1 MAFIPIDKVG
11 EVGIVKETSP
21 WQLPP
26 NVWSDGN
33 NIKTEEGSIK
43 KTPGYSEVMKTCP
56 VAPYHLMQLTLGEPE
71 FWIACGLTA
80 IYAYDNTNSSTL
92 LDGAIASTDGTGDI
106 TVDST
111 AGFEDSGTIT
121 IGTENIS
128 YTEKTATTFAG
139 TIGRGADGTDGALH
153 SDDATVTRATKWYNI
168 TRSSGA
174 YSATA
179 GENWTSTIIG
189 GVLVLT
195 NNFDKPQYWALTNGV
210 PLSSTLM
217 QDLSYWPSLTL
228 LDGAITGT
236 GVPSPDEI
244 VVDSTEDFPTSGTF
258 TVGTEDISYTGKTAT
273 KFTGIGR
280 GENGTTAA
288 THLDNAPAFVNVYC
302 KSMRAFRSFLVA
314 LNIKR
319 GGVSYPR
326 VVKWSTEAGIQDV
339 PSSWNE
345 TTSTVDAGEF
355 ELADTKGD
363 IQDGLQLRDTFMIY
377 KEDATYSMSFVGTPF
392 IFSFRQLSPTIGAI
406 AKNCVAEFDGGH
418 AIFGKG
424 NFYIN
429 DGQRLK
435 PILPQKLKEYVFTT
449 LDGARVS
456 ECFVAADYGRTEI
469 LFCFTADGAPSNQPN
484 KAIVWNYITN
494 TFCIRDLPDVAHMG
508 YGNVGNP
515 TTATTWA
522 DTTTYW
528 NTIDGPW
535 TMSYDLQD
543 KVLLFADPSNTKL
556 YRDRSGNREDTTN
569 MSSYIERTG
578 LSLDEQGKPDQTSVK
593 HISSIWPKMST
604 SSTNTVNVYLG
615 TQMSTQGGVTWGD
628 PVVFD
633 PDTQSKVSVRGTG
646 KLYAVKF
653 ESTTDME
660 WELDG
665 YTIEVKSA
673 GKRGGRG
680 HV

>member
-1 MAFIPIDKVG
+1 MALIPIDQVG
-11 EVGIVKETSP
+11 QVGIVKETSP

-33 NIKTEEGSIK
+33 NIKTDEGSIK
-43 KTPGYSEVMKTCP
+43 KTPGYYEVMATCP
-56 VAPYHLMQLTLGEPE
+56 VAPYHIIQLTLGEPE
-71 FWIACGLTA
+71 FWVVAGLAA
-80 IYAYDNTNSSTL
+80 IYAYDNTSLSTL
-92 LDGAIASTDGTGDI
+92 LNGALNDSATTV

-111 AGFEDSGTIT
+111 TNFESVGTIT
-121 IGTENIS
+121 IGSENIT
-128 YTEKTATTFAG
+128 YTGKTTTTFTG
-139 TIGRGADGTDGALH
+139 CTRGADSTSAAAH
-153 SDDATVTRATKWYNI
+153 DDDSTVSRATKWYNI
-168 TRSSGA
+168 TRTSGA

-179 GENWTSTIIG
+179 DENWTSTIIG

-195 NNFDKPQYWALTNGV
+195 NNYDKPQFWELTDGI
-210 PLSSTLM
+210 PLSSTKM

-228 LDGAITGT
+228 LNGAVNDSVTT
-236 GVPSPDEI
+236 LT
-244 VVDSTEDFPTSGTF
+244 VDSTADFPTSGTV
-258 TVGTEDISYTGKTAT
+258 TIGTEDISYTGKTDT
-273 KFTGIGR
+273 TFTGCTR
-280 GENGTTAA
+280 GANSTSAA
-288 THLDNAPAFVNVYC
+288 AHSDNDPVFVNVFC

-326 VVKWSTEAGIQDV
+326 VVKWSTEAGIQGV

-345 TTSTVDAGEF
+345 TTSTVDAGEY
-355 ELADTKGD
+355 ELADSKGD
-363 IQDGLQLRDTFMIY
+363 ILDGLQLRDTFMIY

-435 PILPQKLKEYVFTT
+435 PILPQKLKEYVFTEI
-449 LDGARVS
+449 DGAQINK
-456 ECFVAADYGRTEI
+456 CFVAADYGRTEI
-469 LFCFTADGAPSNQPN
+469 LFCFTADGAATNHPN

-494 TFCIRDLPDVAHMG
+494 TFSIRDLPDLAHMG

-515 TTATTWA
+515 TTSTTWA
-522 DTTTYW
+522 STATSWAGTT
-528 NTIDGPW
+528 GPW

-556 YRDRSGNREDTTN
+556 YRDRSGNQENTTD
-569 MSSYIERTG
+569 MVSYIERTG
-578 LSLDEQGKPDQTSVK
+578 LSMNGQGQPDHSTVK
-593 HISSIWPKMST
+593 RISSIWPKMSI
-604 SSTNTVNVYLG
+604 SGSDSINVYLG
-615 TQMSTQGGVTWGD
+615 TQMSTEGGISWNA
-628 PVVFD
+628 PVAFD
-633 PDTQSKVSVRGTG
+633 PNSQSKVSVRGTG
-646 KLYAVKF
+646 KLYAVRF
-653 ESTTDME
+653 ESTTDMD

-665 YTIEVKSA
+665 YSIEVDNV
-673 GKRGGRG
+673 GKRGSRSY
-680 HV
+680 

>member
-1 MAFIPIDKVG
+1 MAFIPIDNVG
-11 EVGIVKETSP
+11 QVGIVKETSP

-33 NIKTEEGSIK
+33 NIKSEEGSIK

-326 VVKWSTEAGIQDV
+326 VVKCSTEAGIQDV

-469 LFCFTADGAPSNQPN
+469 LFCFTADGAPTNQPN

-615 TQMSTQGGVTWGD
+615 T
-628 PVVFD
+628 
-633 PDTQSKVSVRGTG
+633 
-646 KLYAVKF
+646 
-653 ESTTDME
+653 
-660 WELDG
+660 
-665 YTIEVKSA
+665 
-673 GKRGGRG
+673 
-680 HV
+680 

>member
-11 EVGIVKETSP
+11 EVGIVKETAP

-33 NIKTEEGSIK
+33 NVKTDEGSIK
-43 KTPGYSEVMKTCP
+43 NTPGYSEVMATCP
-56 VAPYHLMQLTLGEPE
+56 VAPYHLMQLTLGTPE
-71 FWIACGLTA
+71 FWVACGLTA
-80 IYAYDNTNSSTL
+80 IYAYDNTSSSTL
-92 LDGAIASTDGTGDI
+92 LNGAIESTDGTGDI

-111 AGFEDSGTIT
+111 VGFEDSGTIT
-121 IGTENIS
+121 IGSENIS
-128 YTEKTATTFAG
+128 YTEKTTTTFAG

-153 SDDATVTRATKWYNI
+153 DNDSTVTRATKWYNI

-179 GENWTSTIIG
+179 AENWTSTIIG

-195 NNFDKPQYWALTNGV
+195 NNYDKPQYWALTNGV
-210 PLSSTLM
+210 PLSATLM
-217 QDLSYWPSLTL
+217 QDLSNWPSLTL
-228 LDGAITGT
+228 LNGAITGT
-236 GVPSPDEI
+236 GVPDPDEI

-258 TVGTEDISYTGKTAT
+258 TVGSEDISYTGKTAT

-288 THLDNAPAFVNVYC
+288 THLDDAPAFVNVYC
-302 KSMRAFRSFLVA
+302 KSIRAFRSFLVA
-314 LNIKR
+314 LNINR
-319 GGVSYPR
+319 AGVSYPR
-326 VVKWSTEAGIQDV
+326 VVKWSTEAGIQGV
-339 PSSWNE
+339 PLSWNE
-345 TTSTVDAGEF
+345 TTSTVDAGEY
-355 ELADTKGD
+355 ELADSKGD
-363 IQDGLQLRDTFMIY
+363 ILDGLQLRDTFMIY

-406 AKNCVAEFDGGH
+406 AKNCVAEVDGGH

-449 LDGARVS
+449 IDGAQINK
-456 ECFVAADYGRTEI
+456 CFVAADYGRTEI
-469 LFCFTADGAPSNQPN
+469 LFCFTADGAPSNEPN

-522 DTTTYW
+522 ATTTYW
-528 NTIDGPW
+528 DTIEGPW

-543 KVLLFADPSNTKL
+543 KVLLFADPTNTKL
-556 YRDRSGNREDTTN
+556 YRDRSGNQEDTTN
-569 MSSYIERTG
+569 MSSYVERTG
-578 LSLDEQGKPDQTSVK
+578 LSTDEKGRLDQTTVK
-593 HISSIWPKMST
+593 HITSIWPKMST

-615 TQMSTQGGVTWGD
+615 TQMSTQDGVTWGD
-628 PVVFD
+628 PVAFS
-633 PDTQSKVSVRGTG
+633 PNTQSKVSVRGTG

-665 YTIEVKSA
+665 YTIEVKNA
-673 GKRGGRG
+673 GNRGSRMQ
-680 HV
+680 

>member
-11 EVGIVKETSP
+11 EIGIVKETSP

-56 VAPYHLMQLTLGEPE
+56 VAPYHLMQLTLGAPE
-71 FWIACGLTA
+71 FWVACGLTA
-80 IYAYDNTNSSTL
+80 IYAYDNTSSSTL
-92 LDGAIASTDGTGDI
+92 LNGAIASTDGTGDI

-111 AGFEDSGTIT
+111 VGFEDSGTIT

-128 YTEKTATTFAG
+128 YTEKTSTTFAG

-174 YSATA
+174 YSSTA
-179 GENWTSTIIG
+179 AENWTSTIIG

-217 QDLSYWPSLTL
+217 QDLSNWPSLTL

-288 THLDNAPAFVNVYC
+288 THSDNAPAFVNVYC
-302 KSMRAFRSFLVA
+302 KSLRAFRSFLVA

-319 GGVSYPR
+319 GGVPYPR
-326 VVKWSTEAGIQDV
+326 VVKWSTEAGIQSV

-469 LFCFTADGAPSNQPN
+469 LFCFTADGAPTNQPN

-494 TFCIRDLPDVAHMG
+494 TFCIRDIPDVAHMG

-528 NTIDGPW
+528 DTIEGPW

-543 KVLLFADPSNTKL
+543 KVLLFADPSDTKL
-556 YRDRSGNREDTTN
+556 FRDRSGNREDASN
-569 MSSYIERTG
+569 MSSYVERTG
-578 LSLDEQGKPDQTSVK
+578 LSMDEQGRPDTSTVK
-593 HISSIWPKMST
+593 HITSIWPKMST

-615 TQMSTQGGVTWGD
+615 TQMSTQDGVTWGD
-628 PVVFD
+628 PVSFS
-633 PDTQSKVSVRGTG
+633 PNTQSKVSVRGTG

-665 YTIEVKSA
+665 YSVEVKNA
-673 GKRGGRG
+673 GNRGSRMQ
-680 HV
+680 

>member
-33 NIKTEEGSIK
+33 NIKTEESSIK
-43 KTPGYSEVMKTCP
+43 KTPGYSEVMATCP
-56 VAPYHLMQLTLGEPE
+56 IAPYHILQLTLGIPE
-71 FWIACGLTA
+71 FWIVAGLAA
-80 IYAYDNTNSSTL
+80 IYVYDNTSSSTL
-92 LDGAIASTDGTGDI
+92 LNGGINDSVTTV

-111 AGFEDSGTIT
+111 TGFESVGTIT

-128 YTEKTATTFAG
+128 YTGKTATTF
-139 TIGRGADGTDGALH
+139 TTCSRGADSTSPDDH
-153 SDDATVTRATKWYNI
+153 SDDATVTRASKWYNI

-179 GENWTSTIIG
+179 DENWTSTIIG
-189 GVLVLT
+189 GVLVMT
-195 NNFDKPQYWALTNGV
+195 NNYDKPQYWALTGGV

-217 QDLSYWPSLTL
+217 QDLSNWPSLTL
-228 LDGAITGT
+228 LDGAITTTDGT
-236 GVPSPDEI
+236 DDI
-244 VVDSTEDFPTSGTF
+244 DVDSTEDFPTSGTF
-258 TVGTEDISYTGKTAT
+258 TVDSEDIAYTGKDAT
-273 KFTGIGR
+273 TFTGISR
-280 GENGTTAA
+280 AQNSTTGA
-288 THLDNAPAFVNVYC
+288 THSDNAPAFVSVYA
-302 KSMRAFRSFLVA
+302 KSIRAFRSFLVA
-314 LNIKR
+314 LNVQR
-319 GGVSYPR
+319 GGVDYPR
-326 VVKWSTEAGIQDV
+326 IVKWSTEAGIQGV

-377 KEDATYSMSFVGTPF
+377 KEDATYSMNFVGTPF

-449 LDGARVS
+449 LDGAQVNK
-456 ECFVAADYGRTEI
+456 CFVVADYGRTEI
-469 LFCFTADGAPSNQPN
+469 LFCFTADGAATNHPN
-484 KAIVWNYITN
+484 KAVVWNYITN

-522 DTTTYW
+522 ATSDTWVGET
-528 NTIDGPW
+528 GPW

-543 KVLLFADPSNTKL
+543 KVLLFSDPSNTKL
-556 YRDRSGNREDTTN
+556 YRDRSGNKEDTAN
-569 MSSYIERTG
+569 MTSYIERTG
-578 LSLDEQGKPDQTSVK
+578 LSMNAQGQPDHTTVK
-593 HISSIWPKMST
+593 RISSIWPKMSASGT
-604 SSTNTVNVYLG
+604 DTINVYLG
-615 TQMSTQGGVTWGD
+615 TQMSTEGGISWNAPVT
-628 PVVFD
+628 FN
-633 PDTQSKVSVRGTG
+633 PDEQSKVSVRGTG
-646 KLYAVKF
+646 KMYAIRF
-653 ESTTDME
+653 ESTTDMN

-665 YTIEVKSA
+665 YTIEVDNV
-673 GKRGGRG
+673 GKRGSRSY
-680 HV
+680 

>member
-1 MAFIPIDKVG
+1 MAFIAVDKVG
-11 EVGIVKETSP
+11 EVGIVKETAP

-33 NIKTEEGSIK
+33 NVKTDEGSIK
-43 KTPGYSEVMKTCP
+43 KTPGYSAVMATCP
-56 VAPYHLMQLTLGEPE
+56 VAPYHLMQLTLGVPE

-80 IYAYDNTNSSTL
+80 IYAYDNTSSSTL
-92 LDGAIASTDGTGDI
+92 LNGAIASTDGTGDI

-111 AGFEDSGTIT
+111 VGFEDSGTIT
-121 IGTENIS
+121 IDTENIS
-128 YTEKTATTFAG
+128 YTAKTATTFTG
-139 TIGRGADGTDGALH
+139 TIGRGADSTTGALH
-153 SDDATVTRATKWYNI
+153 DDDATVTRATKWYNI

-174 YSATA
+174 YAATA
-179 GENWTSTIIG
+179 DENWTSTIIG

-195 NNFDKPQYWALTNGV
+195 NNVDKPQYWALTNGV
-210 PLSSTLM
+210 PLSATLM
-217 QDLSYWPSLTL
+217 QDLSNWPSLTL
-228 LDGAITGT
+228 LNGAITGT
-236 GVPSPDEI
+236 GVPVPDEI

-273 KFTGIGR
+273 KFTTIGR

-288 THLDNAPAFVNVYC
+288 THADNDPAFVTVYT
-302 KSMRAFRSFLVA
+302 KSMRAFRSFLIA
-314 LNIKR
+314 LNINR
-319 GGVSYPR
+319 GGVPYPR
-326 VVKWSTEAGIQDV
+326 VVKWSTEAGIQGV

-355 ELADTKGD
+355 ELADSKGD
-363 IQDGLQLRDTFMIY
+363 ILDGLQLRDTFMIY

-449 LDGARVS
+449 IDGAQINK
-456 ECFVAADYGRTEI
+456 CFVAADYGRTEI
-469 LFCFTADGAPSNQPN
+469 LFCFTADGAPSNEPN

-522 DTTTYW
+522 ATTTYW
-528 NTIDGPW
+528 DTIEGPW

-543 KVLLFADPSNTKL
+543 KVLLFADPGNIKL
-556 YRDRSGNREDTTN
+556 YRDRSGNQEDTAN
-569 MSSYIERTG
+569 MSSYVERTG
-578 LSLDEQGKPDQTSVK
+578 LSTDEKGRLDQTTVK
-593 HISSIWPKMST
+593 HITSIWPKMST

-615 TQMSTQGGVTWGD
+615 TQMSTQDGVTWGD
-628 PVVFD
+628 PVAFS
-633 PDTQSKVSVRGTG
+633 PNTQSKVSVRGTG

-665 YTIEVKSA
+665 YTIEVKNA
-673 GKRGGRG
+673 GNRGSRMQ
-680 HV
+680 

>member
-1 MAFIPIDKVG
+1 
-11 EVGIVKETSP
+11 
-21 WQLPP
+21 
-26 NVWSDGN
+26 
-33 NIKTEEGSIK
+33 
-43 KTPGYSEVMKTCP
+43 
-56 VAPYHLMQLTLGEPE
+56 
-71 FWIACGLTA
+71 
-80 IYAYDNTNSSTL
+80 
-92 LDGAIASTDGTGDI
+92 
-106 TVDST
+106 
-111 AGFEDSGTIT
+111 
-121 IGTENIS
+121 
-128 YTEKTATTFAG
+128 
-139 TIGRGADGTDGALH
+139 
-153 SDDATVTRATKWYNI
+153 
-168 TRSSGA
+168 
-174 YSATA
+174 
-179 GENWTSTIIG
+179 
-189 GVLVLT
+189 
-195 NNFDKPQYWALTNGV
+195 
-210 PLSSTLM
+210 
-217 QDLSYWPSLTL
+217 
-228 LDGAITGT
+228 
-236 GVPSPDEI
+236 
-244 VVDSTEDFPTSGTF
+244 
-258 TVGTEDISYTGKTAT
+258 
-273 KFTGIGR
+273 
-280 GENGTTAA
+280 
-288 THLDNAPAFVNVYC
+288 
-302 KSMRAFRSFLVA
+302 MRAFRSFLVA

-469 LFCFTADGAPSNQPN
+469 LFCFTADGAPTNQPN

>member
-1 MAFIPIDKVG
+1 VAFIPIDKVG

-33 NIKTEEGSIK
+33 NIKTEESSIK
-43 KTPGYSEVMKTCP
+43 KTPGYSEVMATCP
-56 VAPYHLMQLTLGEPE
+56 IAPYHILQLTLGTPE
-71 FWIACGLTA
+71 FWIVAGLAA
-80 IYAYDNTNSSTL
+80 IYVYDNTSSSTL
-92 LDGAIASTDGTGDI
+92 LNGGINDSVTTV

-111 AGFEDSGTIT
+111 TGFESVGTIT

-128 YTEKTATTFAG
+128 YTGKTATTF
-139 TIGRGADGTDGALH
+139 TTCSRGADSTSPDDH
-153 SDDATVTRATKWYNI
+153 SDDASVTRATKWYDI

-179 GENWTSTIIG
+179 DENWTSTIIG
-189 GVLVLT
+189 GVLVMT
-195 NNFDKPQYWALTNGV
+195 NNYDKPQYWALTSGV

-217 QDLSYWPSLTL
+217 QDLSNWPSLTL
-228 LDGAITGT
+228 LDGAIATT
-236 GVPSPDEI
+236 DGVDNI
-244 VVDSTEDFPTSGTF
+244 DVDSTEDFPTSGTF
-258 TVGTEDISYTGKTAT
+258 TVDSEDIAYTGKDAT
-273 KFTGIGR
+273 TFTGISR
-280 GENGTTAA
+280 AQNGTTGA
-288 THLDNAPAFVNVYC
+288 THSDNAPAFVSVYA
-302 KSMRAFRSFLVA
+302 KSIRAFRSFLVA
-314 LNIKR
+314 LNVQR
-319 GGVSYPR
+319 GGVDYPR
-326 VVKWSTEAGIQDV
+326 IVKWSTEAGIQGV

-449 LDGARVS
+449 LDGAQVNK
-456 ECFVAADYGRTEI
+456 CFVVADYGRTEI
-469 LFCFTADGAPSNQPN
+469 LFCFTADGAATNHPN
-484 KAIVWNYITN
+484 KAVVWNYITN

-522 DTTTYW
+522 ATSDTWVGET
-528 NTIDGPW
+528 GPW

-543 KVLLFADPSNTKL
+543 KVLLFSDPSNTKL
-556 YRDRSGNREDTTN
+556 YRDRSGNKEDTAN
-569 MSSYIERTG
+569 MTSYIERTG
-578 LSLDEQGKPDQTSVK
+578 LSMNAQGQPDHTTVK
-593 HISSIWPKMST
+593 RISSIWPKMSASGT
-604 SSTNTVNVYLG
+604 DTINVYLG
-615 TQMSTQGGVTWGD
+615 TQMSTEGGISWNAPVT
-628 PVVFD
+628 FN
-633 PDTQSKVSVRGTG
+633 PDEQSKVSVRGTG
-646 KLYAVKF
+646 KMYAIRF
-653 ESTTDME
+653 ESTTDMN

-665 YTIEVKSA
+665 YTIEVDNV
-673 GKRGGRG
+673 GKRGSRSY
-680 HV
+680 

>member
-1 MAFIPIDKVG
+1 MALIPIDQVG
-11 EVGIVKETSP
+11 QVGIVKETSP

-33 NIKTEEGSIK
+33 NIKTDEGSIK
-43 KTPGYSEVMKTCP
+43 KTPGYYEVMATCP
-56 VAPYHLMQLTLGEPE
+56 VAPYHIIQLTLGEPE
-71 FWIACGLTA
+71 FWVVAGLAA
-80 IYAYDNTNSSTL
+80 IYAYDNTSLSTL
-92 LDGAIASTDGTGDI
+92 LNGALNDSATTV

-111 AGFEDSGTIT
+111 TNFESVGTIT
-121 IGTENIS
+121 IGSENIT
-128 YTEKTATTFAG
+128 YTGKTTTTFTG
-139 TIGRGADGTDGALH
+139 CTRGADSTSAAAH
-153 SDDATVTRATKWYNI
+153 DDDSTVSRATKWYNI
-168 TRSSGA
+168 TRTSGA

-179 GENWTSTIIG
+179 DENWTSTIIG

-195 NNFDKPQYWALTNGV
+195 NNYDKPQFWELTGGV
-210 PLSSTLM
+210 PLSSTKM

-228 LDGAITGT
+228 LNGAVNDSVTT
-236 GVPSPDEI
+236 LT
-244 VVDSTEDFPTSGTF
+244 VDSTADFPTSGTV
-258 TVGTEDISYTGKTAT
+258 TIGTEDISYTGKTDT
-273 KFTGIGR
+273 TFTGCTR
-280 GENGTTAA
+280 GANSTSAA
-288 THLDNAPAFVNVYC
+288 AHSDNDPVFVNVFC

-326 VVKWSTEAGIQDV
+326 VVKWSTEAGIQGV

-345 TTSTVDAGEF
+345 TTSTVDAGEY
-355 ELADTKGD
+355 ELADSKGD
-363 IQDGLQLRDTFMIY
+363 ILDGLQLRDTFMIY

-435 PILPQKLKEYVFTT
+435 PILPQKLKEYVFTEI
-449 LDGARVS
+449 DGAQINK
-456 ECFVAADYGRTEI
+456 CFVAADYGRTEI
-469 LFCFTADGAPSNQPN
+469 LFCFTADGAATNHPN

-494 TFCIRDLPDVAHMG
+494 TFTIRDLPDLAHMG

-515 TTATTWA
+515 TTSTTWA
-522 DTTTYW
+522 STATSWAGTT
-528 NTIDGPW
+528 GPW

-556 YRDRSGNREDTTN
+556 YRDRSGNQENTTD
-569 MSSYIERTG
+569 MVSYIERTG
-578 LSLDEQGKPDQTSVK
+578 LSMNGQGQPDHSTVK
-593 HISSIWPKMST
+593 RISSIWPKMSV
-604 SSTNTVNVYLG
+604 SGSDSINVYLG
-615 TQMSTQGGVTWGD
+615 TQMSTEGGISWNA
-628 PVVFD
+628 PVAFD
-633 PDTQSKVSVRGTG
+633 PNSQSKVSVRGTG
-646 KLYAVKF
+646 KLYAVRF
-653 ESTTDME
+653 ESTTDMD

-665 YTIEVKSA
+665 YSIEVDNV
-673 GKRGGRG
+673 GKRGSRSY
-680 HV
+680 

>member
-1 MAFIPIDKVG
+1 MALIPIDQVG
-11 EVGIVKETSP
+11 QVGIVKETSP

-33 NIKTEEGSIK
+33 NIKTDEGSIK
-43 KTPGYSEVMKTCP
+43 KTPGYAEVMQTCP
-56 VAPYHLMQLTLGEPE
+56 VAPYHILQLTLGTPE
-71 FWIACGLTA
+71 FWVVAGLAA
-80 IYAYDNTNSSTL
+80 IYAYDNTSLSTL
-92 LDGAIASTDGTGDI
+92 LNGAINASVTTI

-111 AGFEDSGTIT
+111 SDFESIGTVT
-121 IGTENIS
+121 IGAENIT
-128 YTEKTATTFAG
+128 YTGKTSTTFTG
-139 TIGRGADGTDGALH
+139 CTRGADSTSAASH
-153 SDDATVTRATKWYNI
+153 DDDSTVSRATKWYNI
-168 TRSSGA
+168 TRTSGA

-179 GENWTSTIIG
+179 DENWTSTIIG

-195 NNFDKPQYWALTNGV
+195 NNFDKPQFWELTDGV
-210 PLSSTLM
+210 PLSNTKM

-228 LDGAITGT
+228 LNGAVNDSVTT
-236 GVPSPDEI
+236 LT
-244 VVDSTEDFPTSGTF
+244 VDSTADFPTSGTV
-258 TVGTEDISYTGKTAT
+258 TIGTEDISYTGKTDT
-273 KFTGIGR
+273 TFTGCTR
-280 GENGTTAA
+280 GANSTSAA
-288 THLDNAPAFVNVYC
+288 AHSDNDPVFVNVFC

-314 LNIKR
+314 LNITR

-326 VVKWSTEAGIQDV
+326 VVKWSTEAGIQGV

-345 TTSTVDAGEF
+345 TTSTVDAGEY

-363 IQDGLQLRDTFMIY
+363 ILDGLQLRDTFMIY

-435 PILPQKLKEYVFTT
+435 PILPQKLKEYVFTEI
-449 LDGARVS
+449 DGAQINK
-456 ECFVAADYGRTEI
+456 CFVAADYGRTEI
-469 LFCFTADGAPSNQPN
+469 LFCFTADGALTNHPN

-494 TFCIRDLPDVAHMG
+494 TFTIRDLPDLAHIG

-515 TTATTWA
+515 TTSTTWA
-522 DTTTYW
+522 STTTTW
-528 NTIDGPW
+528 AGTTGPW

-556 YRDRSGNREDTTN
+556 YRDGSGNQEDTTD
-569 MSSYIERTG
+569 MVSYIERTG
-578 LSLDEQGKPDQTSVK
+578 LSMNGQGQPDHSTVK
-593 HISSIWPKMST
+593 RISSIWPKMSI
-604 SSTNTVNVYLG
+604 SGSDSINVYLG
-615 TQMSTQGGVTWGD
+615 TQMSTEGGISWNA
-628 PVVFD
+628 PVSFN
-633 PDTQSKVSVRGTG
+633 PNTQSKVSVRGTG
-646 KLYAVKF
+646 KLYAVRF
-653 ESTTDME
+653 ESTTDMN

-665 YTIEVKSA
+665 YSIEVDNV
-673 GKRGGRG
+673 GKRGSRSY
-680 HV
+680 

>member
-33 NIKTEEGSIK
+33 NIKTEESSIK
-43 KTPGYSEVMKTCP
+43 KTPGYSEVMATCP
-56 VAPYHLMQLTLGEPE
+56 IAPYHILQLTLGTPE
-71 FWIACGLTA
+71 FWVVSGLAA
-80 IYAYDNTNSSTL
+80 IYVYDNTSSSTL
-92 LDGAIASTDGTGDI
+92 LNGGINDSVTTV

-111 AGFEDSGTIT
+111 TGFESVGTVT
-121 IGTENIS
+121 IGSENIS
-128 YTEKTATTFAG
+128 YTGKTATTF
-139 TIGRGADGTDGALH
+139 TTCTRGADSTSAAAH
-153 SDDATVTRATKWYNI
+153 SDDATVTRASKWYNI

-179 GENWTSTIIG
+179 DENWTSTIIG
-189 GVLVLT
+189 GVLVMT
-195 NNFDKPQYWALTNGV
+195 NNYDKPQYWALTNGV
-210 PLSSTLM
+210 PLSATLM
-217 QDLSYWPSLTL
+217 QDLSNWPSLTL
-228 LDGAITGT
+228 LDGAIVSTSAT
-236 GVPSPDEI
+236 TAI
-244 VVDSTEDFPTSGTF
+244 TVDSTDDFPTSGTF
-258 TVGTEDISYTGKTAT
+258 TVDSEDISYTGKTST
-273 KFTGIGR
+273 TFTGISR
-280 GENGTTAA
+280 AQNGTTGA
-288 THLDNAPAFVNVYC
+288 THLDNAPAFVSVYA
-302 KSMRAFRSFLVA
+302 KSIRAFRSFLVA
-314 LNIKR
+314 LNIQR
-319 GGVSYPR
+319 GGVDYPR
-326 VVKWSTEAGIQDV
+326 VVKWSTEAGIQGV

-435 PILPQKLKEYVFTT
+435 PILPQKLKDYVFTT
-449 LDGARVS
+449 LDGAQVNK
-456 ECFVAADYGRTEI
+456 CFVVADYGRTEI
-469 LFCFTADGAPSNQPN
+469 LFCFTADGAATNHPN
-484 KAIVWNYITN
+484 KAVVWNYITN

-515 TTATTWA
+515 TTATTWVA
-522 DTTTYW
+522 TSATWIGET
-528 NTIDGPW
+528 GPW

-543 KVLLFADPSNTKL
+543 KVLLFVDPSNTKL
-556 YRDRSGNREDTTN
+556 YRDRSGNKEDTTN
-569 MSSYIERTG
+569 MTSYVERTG
-578 LSLDEQGKPDQTSVK
+578 LSMNAQGQPDHTTVK
-593 HISSIWPKMST
+593 RISSIWPKMSASGT
-604 SSTNTVNVYLG
+604 DTINVYLG
-615 TQMSTQGGVTWGD
+615 TQMSTEGGISWNAPVT
-628 PVVFD
+628 FN
-633 PDTQSKVSVRGTG
+633 PDSQSKVSVRGTG
-646 KLYAVKF
+646 KMYAVRF
-653 ESTTDME
+653 ESTTDMN

-665 YTIEVKSA
+665 YTIEVDNV
-673 GKRGGRG
+673 GKRGSRSY
-680 HV
+680 